1 LVAAALAGG
10 AVLWATYTDSGR
22 EATGKLKD
30 GLLDF
35 RDIGIETFDGIR
47 DALLVGDLE
56 GAAEIAMAGFGAA
69 WSEGLAK
76 LMENWGGWIK
86 AIVETAAEAFQE
98 IAKLWATTQGA
109 IAETLITASEH
120 DSPMFRGI
128 LAGLGLSSLNPDTM
142 LGVDMQAEQERRD
155 RLNRELGLGPENVF
169 DAAREQI
176 DTATAGR
183 VSAIEGRVGEFMS
196 AFGQW
201 ADPAALR
208 AAADARRQ
216 ELADA
221 RDRQRLEREA
231 ERDRQQ
237 ELAAASTAQAAQD
250 AATQGVQAAQAV
262 ASSGTFSAWAIR
274 GMFGGGQEE
283 QLKEQRATT
292 HELRAIH
299 GVLRRQGLVL
309 VG

>member
-1 LVAAALAGG
+1 MGTLVSEFQSFRGI
-10 AVLWATYTDSGR
+10 
-22 EATGKLKD
+22 
-30 GLLDF
+30 GL
-35 RDIGIETFDGIR
+35 ETFEGIR
-47 DALLVGDLE
+47 DALLSGDLE

-86 AIVETAAEAFQE
+86 AIVETAADAFQE
-98 IAKLWATTQGA
+98 IGKLWATTQGE
-109 IAETLITASEH
+109 ISKTLITASEN
-120 DSPMFRGI
+120 DSPMFRGM
-128 LAGLGLSSLNPDTM
+128 LAGLGLGSLNPDTM

-169 DAAREQI
+169 DAARQQI

-183 VSAIEGRVGEFMS
+183 VTAIESRVGEFMASFS
-196 AFGQW
+196 AW

-221 RDRQRLEREA
+221 RERQKLEREQQ
-231 ERDRQQ
+231 RQIQ
-237 ELAAASTAQAAQD
+237 DAASAQTAQE
-250 AATQGVQAAQAV
+250 AATQGIEAAQTV

-283 QLKEQRATT
+283 QLKEQRAATS
-292 HELRAIH
+292 ELRAIH
-299 GVLRRQGLVL
+299 GVLRRTNLVV